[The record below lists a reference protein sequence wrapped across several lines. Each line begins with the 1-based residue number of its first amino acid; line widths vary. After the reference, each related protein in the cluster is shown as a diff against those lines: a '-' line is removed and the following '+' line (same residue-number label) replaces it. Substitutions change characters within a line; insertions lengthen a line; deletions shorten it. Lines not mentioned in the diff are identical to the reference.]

1 VKKVNNITAE
11 TLIRVLK
18 NIFGRLE
25 IPQILVSDNGT
36 QYAEFLS
43 EEFAKCGIFNML
55 HLALNIRNRTEWSK
69 GPFKLL

>member
-25 IPQILVSDNGT
+25 IPQTLVSDNGT
-36 QYAEFLS
+36 QYA
-43 EEFAKCGIFNML
+43 
-55 HLALNIRNRTEWSK
+55 
-69 GPFKLL
+69 